1 MNVGFVG
8 LGRMGMHMARN
19 LVQSGH
25 RVTVYDVRP
34 EAVEVLVELGAV
46 AAVELASVTAGA
58 EFVFTSLPG
67 PSEVTSVW
75 LGDDGLLAH
84 LETGA
89 LGIDLSTVGPDTAIE
104 IGEEARSREVR
115 FVDAPVSG
123 GVGGA
128 EAGTLSMMVGGSEDD
143 FVDALPVLSAI
154 GDSQKIYRCGD
165 VGAGSITKLVN
176 NLISMTNNVVIA
188 EAFSMGV
195 KAGVDAQTLMDV
207 VSVSSGNSTT
217 LSQWRNSVLKRD
229 FSPGFMLAL
238 GHKDARLAIELA
250 EQLGVPMPVTS
261 VAKDRLAA
269 ALDEGWGAEAASVIA
284 RLQER
289 DAGVVIEGDSN
300 Q

>member
-19 LVQSGH
+19 LVEAGH

-34 EAVEVLVELGAV
+34 EAVEVLVELGAIAATRIPAV
-46 AAVELASVTAGA
+46 AAGA

-67 PSEVTSVW
+67 PAEVTSVW
-75 LGDDGLLAH
+75 TGDDGLLAH
-84 LETGA
+84 LEKGA
-89 LGIDLSTVGPDTAIE
+89 LGVDLSTVGLGTAKA
-104 IGEEARSREVR
+104 IGEEARLRGAR

-123 GVGGA
+123 GVGEA
-128 EAGTLSMMVGGSEDD
+128 EAGTLSLMVGGSEED
-143 FVDALPVLSAI
+143 FSDALTILGAI
-154 GDSQKIYRCGD
+154 GDSRKVYRCGD
-165 VGAGSITKLVN
+165 VGAGSVTKLVN

-217 LSQWRNSVLKRD
+217 LSQWRGSVLKRD

-238 GHKDARLAIELA
+238 GHKDVRLSIELA
-250 EQLGVPMPVTS
+250 AQLDVPVPVTT
-261 VAKDRLAA
+261 VAKYRLAA
-269 ALDEGWGAEAASVIA
+269 ALAEGLGAEAASVIA

-289 DAGVVIEGDSN
+289 DAGVVIQGDSHL
-300 Q
+300 

>member
-1 MNVGFVG
+1 MDVGFVG

-19 LVQSGH
+19 LVRAGH
-25 RVTVYDVRP
+25 TVTVYDVRP
-34 EAVEVLVELGAV
+34 EAVEVLVELGAIAATSMPEV
-46 AAVELASVTAGA
+46 ATGA
-58 EFVFTSLPG
+58 EFVLTSLPG
-67 PSEVTSVW
+67 PAEVTSVW
-75 LGDDGLLAH
+75 MGDDGLLAH

-89 LGIDLSTVGPDTAIE
+89 LGIDLSTVGPDTAIA
-104 IGEEARSREVR
+104 IGEEARSCGVR

-128 EAGTLSMMVGGSEDD
+128 EAGTLSLMVGGSEDD
-143 FVDALPVLSAI
+143 FADALPILGAI
-154 GDSQKIYRCGD
+154 GDWKNIYRCGD
-165 VGAGSITKLVN
+165 VGAGSVTKLVN

-250 EQLGVPMPVTS
+250 EQLGVPVPVTT

-269 ALDEGWGAEAASVIA
+269 ALAEGWGAEAASVIA

-289 DAGVVIEGDSN
+289 DAGVVIQGDSRR
-300 Q
+300 